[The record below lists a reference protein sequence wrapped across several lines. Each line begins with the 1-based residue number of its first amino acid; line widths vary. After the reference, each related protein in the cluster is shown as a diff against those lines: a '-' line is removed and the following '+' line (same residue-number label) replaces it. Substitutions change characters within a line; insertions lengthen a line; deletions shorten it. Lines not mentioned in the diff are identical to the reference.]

1 VSAKAHRRSLSPR
14 AALGLF
20 AGGLLV
26 LAGLELSSRI
36 AARLSCPASPAERAF
51 DLYAVGESTAL
62 GEPYNRGGFS
72 LAGLVAARL
81 GGSREGLPIRVV
93 NLAKGGQSIYPQA
106 RGLEDALR
114 CRDRSRPGA
123 ALVYSGHNDAGP
135 ARGTSVLMAWERLFP
150 RSALLE
156 ALVYRLEEKVPALR
170 ARGPEHWLFHL
181 RRAVRACKEAG
192 VTPVLAT
199 PVSDPRFDP
208 GLQEPGTEPA
218 ALAPLASV
226 PCAELEAL
234 AASAGPRRRPYLVW
248 RRGRCAEAAGERAA
262 ALRFYKEAADG
273 STAASFGRA
282 STAQLA
288 ALRRLAAEEGA
299 SLADVEADFEGKP
312 GLFADVQH
320 PSMEGYLL
328 LSAAY
333 VRALGAEPAPMTA
346 QGAFEAFGCGADCR
360 AQALSQAGWF
370 FLAVSVGEAAP
381 APRLA
386 AARERFLQALALDRD
401 LYPARLGLALAQS
414 PELLSKPGSLEAL
427 GRHGVFFG
435 RAGELDADA
444 RAELAALLGREP

>member
-1 VSAKAHRRSLSPR
+1 MSRKVRRRASPAR
-14 AALGLF
+14 ALLGII

-36 AARLSCPASPAERAF
+36 AARVSCAPAPEGRAF

-62 GEPYNRGGFS
+62 GEPYNQGRFS

-93 NLAKGGQSIYPQA
+93 NLAQGGQSIYPQA
-106 RGLEDALR
+106 RRLEDELR

-123 ALVYSGHNDAGP
+123 ALIYSGHNDAGP

-156 ALVYRLEEKVPALR
+156 AAVYRLEEKVPALR

-181 RRAVRACKEAG
+181 RRAVRACKAAG

-208 GLQEPGTEPA
+208 GLQEPGTDPA

-234 AASAGPRRRPYLVW
+234 AASAGPHRRPYLLW

-262 ALRFYKEAADG
+262 ARRFYKEASDLSMAR
-273 STAASFGRA
+273 SFGRA
-282 STAQLA
+282 GAAQLA

-299 SLADVEADFEGKP
+299 ALADVEADFEGKP
-312 GLFADVQH
+312 ELFADVQH

-333 VRALGAEPAPMTA
+333 ARALGAQPAPMTA
-346 QGAFEAFGCGADCR
+346 QAAFAAFECGADCQAR
-360 AQALSQAGWF
+360 ALSQAGWF
-370 FLAVSVGEAAP
+370 FLTVSVGEAAP
-381 APRLA
+381 QPRLA
-386 AARERFLQALALDRD
+386 AARGRFLQALALDSG
-401 LYPARLGLALAQS
+401 LYEARLGLALAQR
-414 PELLSKPGSLEAL
+414 PELIAERASVEAL

-435 RAGELDADA
+435 RARELGPEA